1 MSPYLPLLLLA
12 ILAGCATAKPTV
24 APDGRHALSIDCT
37 GHSSWSSCYQKA
49 GKVCPKGYDVLI
61 KDGDDGNKVAVGN
74 KEGFSS
80 TQISTRAMLVAC
92 TL

>member
-1 MSPYLPLLLLA
+1 
-12 ILAGCATAKPTV
+12 
-24 APDGRHALSIDCT
+24 
-37 GHSSWSSCYQKA
+37 
-49 GKVCPKGYDVLI
+49 VCPKGYDVLI